1 MKTLGILTNL
11 HKKNTLLLVSFLL
24 LGFLHPAVFAHK
36 QTYRS
41 SSKDQQ
47 ETVSRRYNKYY
58 IEAICQKALG
68 NKSAEHDLL
77 LRALTYCPHSPECLF
92 ELAKLKA
99 QNPLIPIEETDSLY
113 REALRHAPDNN
124 QYKWEIAQY
133 ELRTGEFDKA
143 ADLLENLTQTP
154 LFRENAFS
162 LLASIYDQQ
171 GKDSLLLRTLDL
183 WEREVG
189 ATESTKLARYRAY
202 SRLKSYDKAL
212 ETARDLCR
220 TYPQNEYYPILEAE
234 VYLSHNDSIKALAAY
249 NNVIRT
255 SPDNNYAQLFLVHYY
270 TSLGKSQLA
279 EEQAEQI
286 ILNPKQDIETRSSY
300 LQAFVNSDRK
310 NNNDP
315 HSEQLFQKLLKQPM
329 NSTELIKIY
338 ISYLIQK
345 NAPDSAFVP
354 AMRKMLEI
362 DPSDKQSRLRL
373 AWSLFQKKQYSE
385 VVNICREGIRQDKEQ
400 ILFYILGG
408 NSAML
413 IKEKEQAL
421 DFFQSGMPYTS
432 SFTEKE
438 TISDYFSAYGDL
450 LNQMGREEESYALYD
465 SSLVYNPSNV
475 STLNNYAYYLSLK
488 KEQLEKAQRM
498 AELAIKYSPDESTF
512 LDTYAWV
519 LFMRKDYDNARVYID
534 KAIKLLKGESSD
546 GNIYEHAG
554 DIYIHLGLEKEA
566 LDFWKKALDKGVHSD
581 SLNKKI
587 KLRKYIE
594 Q

>member
-1 MKTLGILTNL
+1 
-11 HKKNTLLLVSFLL
+11 
-24 LGFLHPAVFAHK
+24 
-36 QTYRS
+36 
-41 SSKDQQ
+41 
-47 ETVSRRYNKYY
+47 
-58 IEAICQKALG
+58 
-68 NKSAEHDLL
+68 
-77 LRALTYCPHSPECLF
+77 
-92 ELAKLKA
+92 
-99 QNPLIPIEETDSLY
+99 
-113 REALRHAPDNN
+113 
-124 QYKWEIAQY
+124 
-133 ELRTGEFDKA
+133 
-143 ADLLENLTQTP
+143 
-154 LFRENAFS
+154 
-162 LLASIYDQQ
+162 
-171 GKDSLLLRTLDL
+171 
-183 WEREVG
+183 
-189 ATESTKLARYRAY
+189 
-202 SRLKSYDKAL
+202 
-212 ETARDLCR
+212 
-220 TYPQNEYYPILEAE
+220 
-234 VYLSHNDSIKALAAY
+234 
-249 NNVIRT
+249 
-255 SPDNNYAQLFLVHYY
+255 
-270 TSLGKSQLA
+270 
-279 EEQAEQI
+279 
-286 ILNPKQDIETRSSY
+286 
-300 LQAFVNSDRK
+300 
-310 NNNDP
+310 
-315 HSEQLFQKLLKQPM
+315 
-329 NSTELIKIY
+329 
-338 ISYLIQK
+338 
-345 NAPDSAFVP
+345 
-354 AMRKMLEI
+354 MRKMLEI

-438 TISDYFSAYGDL
+438 TISDYLSAYGDL

-488 KEQLEKAQRM
+488 KEQLDKAQRM

-534 KAIKLLKGESSD
+534 KAIKLLKGEPSD

-566 LDFWKKALDKGVHSD
+566 LDFWNKALDKGVHSD